1 MDTNEKSASA
11 QVLVIDGQEYVIDK
25 DTANKLKAGE
35 IPPALQAEITARQ
48 GDDIRFEFCRQR
60 RLMKKICDKIDVGL
74 LPESIRT
81 LVESGAVPPEILYRL
96 DKGKLLGK
104 AEQLHAK
111 HFLSSEV
118 LETIRRDV
126 LTAEIIKPLEQAIF
140 ADTAMYLW
148 EHHEIT
154 GDILSDVLQGGID
167 IRYIKVIRRYSRQIL
182 NASEVERRHLLSI
195 PDLNYEN
202 LESLNHLEDCFDI
215 GSGLVQE
222 MYRRYLEE
230 ALSWLPSGDARLIE
244 AIYFDCIPMTKIA
257 EMYGVTEGT
266 IRYHRNRIIAR
277 LKIILED
284 VMHLS
289 RDILF

>member
-1 MDTNEKSASA
+1 MDTKEKSAPA
-11 QVLVIDGQEYVIDK
+11 QVLVIDGQEYVIDEN
-25 DTANKLKAGE
+25 TANKLKDGV
-35 IPPALQAEITARQ
+35 IPPDLQAEITARQ
-48 GDDIRFEFCRQR
+48 GDDVRFEFCRQR
-60 RLMKKICDKIDVGL
+60 RLMKKICDKIDAGF
-74 LPESIRT
+74 LPESIRA
-81 LVESGAVPPEILYRL
+81 LVESGAVPAEILYRL
-96 DKGKLLGK
+96 DKGKLFGK
-104 AEQLHAK
+104 AEQLYAK
-111 HFLSSEV
+111 HLLSAEV
-118 LETIRRDV
+118 VETIKREV

-140 ADTAMYLW
+140 ADTATYLW

-154 GDILSDVLQGGID
+154 GDILSGVLQGGID

-182 NASEVERRHLLSI
+182 NASEVERRHLVSI
-195 PDLNYEN
+195 PDLDYEN
-202 LESLNHLEDCFDI
+202 LESLNNLEDSVDI

-230 ALSWLPSGDARLIE
+230 ALSWLPSRDARLIE

-257 EMYGVTEGT
+257 EMCGVTEGT
-266 IRYHRNRIIAR
+266 IRYHRNRIIAK